1 MAARPCNRRGAT
13 RVCCL
18 MPAATQRPIWIVPL
32 TVATALFMENTDST
46 VIATALPSIAAS
58 LNEDPIALKLA
69 LTSYLVSLAI
79 FIPVSG
85 WMADRYGS
93 RTVFRV
99 ALVVFMA
106 GSLAC
111 AAANGLAWFV
121 AARFLQGM
129 GGAMM
134 VPVGRLVVLRS
145 VPKSQLVT
153 ALAYLT
159 FPALVGP
166 VLGPPVGG
174 LITTWFDW
182 RWIFFINL
190 PIGCAGIVLA
200 SLYFEDVREPERPP
214 LDLAGFV
221 ILGTGLAALMLGLAS
236 LGRHLLPAAVS
247 WGCLGAGA
255 VLLPLY
261 WAHAR
266 RVAHP
271 IVRLDLM
278 QRPTFRVAVIGGSL
292 FRIGTG
298 AIPFLLPLM
307 LQVGFGLDALHSGL
321 ITFAAAA
328 GAMFVKTLAPR
339 ILRRTGFRTLM
350 VWNAL
355 VASVFLAVNGFYTA
369 QTSHW
374 IMVALLFAGGCS
386 RSIQFTCVNAIAY
399 ADLESREMSAAT
411 SFASVCQQLS
421 LSLGVTLGALA
432 LEGTAA
438 WHGRAQIEAGDF
450 GPAFFV
456 VAMISAASVL
466 GFRKLVP
473 DAGAE
478 ISGRTTAAAPPPVAE
493 MKPRHG

>member
-1 MAARPCNRRGAT
+1 
-13 RVCCL
+13 